1 MNASEREKFN
11 LSAWALANQQL
22 VAFFMLVLT
31 IAGVMSYYNL
41 PRNEDPAFTIKT
53 AVVSASWPGASVE
66 DTVNFVT
73 DPLEKKLQEVPYL
86 DYLESYSRPGESV
99 IFIYLRDN
107 TPPEKVKELWY
118 TVRKKIK
125 DVSPQLPAGVS
136 SPAVNDEFDD
146 TYGTIY
152 GFTREGFSERELRDL
167 VDKVRTDVLTLPDVG
182 KVNLLGVKEEQVI
195 LSFSPQKIAGMGLTL
210 DQIKNAISAQNAVT
224 PAGEIRTDKDKV
236 MLRVSG
242 AFASE
247 ESLKQLT
254 LHIQDKFVPL
264 TDIATISRE
273 AVDPPT
279 PAFRVNGES
288 AIGLAIS
295 MAPTGN
301 MLDFGKALNE
311 KMDDISSRLPAGIN
325 VLKVADQST
334 VVHDAVGSFMKVLLE
349 AVVIVLAVSFL
360 SLGTRAGLVVAAS
373 IPLVLAMTFIGM
385 EIAGIGI
392 QRISLGALII
402 ALGLLVDDAMITVEI
417 MMSRLEKG
425 DPVKKAATKAWTTTA
440 FPMLTGT
447 LVMIAGFIPVGFAT
461 SSAGE
466 YCYSL
471 FMVVLISLINSW
483 IVAVLFS
490 PLIGVWLLPKVMK
503 EHAHGKGKVMQK
515 YESALRYILKRRGM
529 TCIVAVLLLA
539 ISFIGSSHMEEEFF
553 PASDRPEL
561 LVSLTLPRN
570 AVLEDTAREAIRL
583 EEILKKDPDIDH
595 FTTYVGSGAVRFY
608 LPMDLLLDNEN
619 IAQLVVVTKGLEERD
634 AVKSRLEKILQKD
647 FDHLVTRASPLEL
660 GPPVG
665 WPLKYRVSGPDLTK
679 IREISM
685 ELAAK
690 FGDNPQTREVN
701 LTAGEPQ
708 RELYITLNQTEA
720 RALGLSSQDV
730 ASALAEM
737 YSGSAVTTI
746 RDRNRQVNVV
756 LRASENTRRD
766 IETVADLQLTTAD
779 GRVVPLK
786 QIATIGYT
794 LAEPIQWRR
803 QREPFI
809 TVQMDIAPGLNASG
823 VSKSLAPVVDELRK
837 NLPPGYH
844 ITEGGS
850 VIEAMKGN
858 RSVFAVLPVTLLVM
872 LILLM
877 VQLRS
882 FSRMMLALLIAPF
895 GLIGVVAA
903 MLPTG
908 TPMGFVALL
917 GVIALAGMIIRN
929 AVILIEEVEINRAQG
944 ADNTEAIVEASLH
957 RSRPILLTACAAI
970 LGMIPIAHQV
980 FWGPMAYAIIGG
992 LFVATLFTLTVLPAA
1007 ISAVLQWEKSR

>member
-1 MNASEREKFN
+1 
-11 LSAWALANQQL
+11 
-22 VAFFMLVLT
+22 
-31 IAGVMSYYNL
+31 
-41 PRNEDPAFTIKT
+41 
-53 AVVSASWPGASVE
+53 
-66 DTVNFVT
+66 
-73 DPLEKKLQEVPYL
+73 
-86 DYLESYSRPGESV
+86 
-99 IFIYLRDN
+99 
-107 TPPEKVKELWY
+107 
-118 TVRKKIK
+118 
-125 DVSPQLPAGVS
+125 
-136 SPAVNDEFDD
+136 
-146 TYGTIY
+146 
-152 GFTREGFSERELRDL
+152 
-167 VDKVRTDVLTLPDVG
+167 
-182 KVNLLGVKEEQVI
+182 
-195 LSFSPQKIAGMGLTL
+195 
-210 DQIKNAISAQNAVT
+210 
-224 PAGEIRTDKDKV
+224 
-236 MLRVSG
+236 
-242 AFASE
+242 
-247 ESLKQLT
+247 
-254 LHIQDKFVPL
+254 
-264 TDIATISRE
+264 
-273 AVDPPT
+273 
-279 PAFRVNGES
+279 
-288 AIGLAIS
+288 
-295 MAPTGN
+295 
-301 MLDFGKALNE
+301 
-311 KMDDISSRLPAGIN
+311 
-325 VLKVADQST
+325 
-334 VVHDAVGSFMKVLLE
+334 
-349 AVVIVLAVSFL
+349 
-360 SLGTRAGLVVAAS
+360 
-373 IPLVLAMTFIGM
+373 
-385 EIAGIGI
+385 
-392 QRISLGALII
+392 
-402 ALGLLVDDAMITVEI
+402 
-417 MMSRLEKG
+417 
-425 DPVKKAATKAWTTTA
+425 
-440 FPMLTGT
+440 
-447 LVMIAGFIPVGFAT
+447 
-461 SSAGE
+461 
-466 YCYSL
+466 
-471 FMVVLISLINSW
+471 
-483 IVAVLFS
+483 
-490 PLIGVWLLPKVMK
+490 
-503 EHAHGKGKVMQK
+503 MQK

-539 ISFIGSSHMEEEFF
+539 ISFIGSSHGRGVF

-634 AVKSRLEKILQKD
+634 AVKSRLEKFCKR
-647 FDHLVTRASPLEL
+647 FRPSCYACFAVGA
-660 GPPVG
+660 GAPVG

-837 NLPPGYH
+837 IYRRDIILPR
-844 ITEGGS
+844 GS

-882 FSRMMLALLIAPF
+882 FSRMMLALLIAPS
-895 GLIGVVAA
+895 V
-903 MLPTG
+903 
-908 TPMGFVALL
+908 
-917 GVIALAGMIIRN
+917 
-929 AVILIEEVEINRAQG
+929 
-944 ADNTEAIVEASLH
+944 
-957 RSRPILLTACAAI
+957 
-970 LGMIPIAHQV
+970 
-980 FWGPMAYAIIGG
+980 
-992 LFVATLFTLTVLPAA
+992 
-1007 ISAVLQWEKSR
+1007 

>member
-1 MNASEREKFN
+1 
-11 LSAWALANQQL
+11 
-22 VAFFMLVLT
+22 
-31 IAGVMSYYNL
+31 
-41 PRNEDPAFTIKT
+41 
-53 AVVSASWPGASVE
+53 
-66 DTVNFVT
+66 
-73 DPLEKKLQEVPYL
+73 
-86 DYLESYSRPGESV
+86 
-99 IFIYLRDN
+99 
-107 TPPEKVKELWY
+107 
-118 TVRKKIK
+118 
-125 DVSPQLPAGVS
+125 
-136 SPAVNDEFDD
+136 
-146 TYGTIY
+146 
-152 GFTREGFSERELRDL
+152 
-167 VDKVRTDVLTLPDVG
+167 
-182 KVNLLGVKEEQVI
+182 
-195 LSFSPQKIAGMGLTL
+195 
-210 DQIKNAISAQNAVT
+210 
-224 PAGEIRTDKDKV
+224 
-236 MLRVSG
+236 
-242 AFASE
+242 
-247 ESLKQLT
+247 
-254 LHIQDKFVPL
+254 
-264 TDIATISRE
+264 
-273 AVDPPT
+273 
-279 PAFRVNGES
+279 
-288 AIGLAIS
+288 
-295 MAPTGN
+295 

-325 VLKVADQST
+325 VTKVADQST
-334 VVHDAVGSFMKVLLE
+334 VVHDAVGNFMKVLLE

-425 DPVKKAATKAWTTTA
+425 EPVKKAATAAWTTAA

-471 FMVVLISLINSW
+471 FMVVLISLVNSW

-490 PLIGVWLLPKVMK
+490 PLIGVWLLPKMMK
-503 EHAHGKGKVMQK
+503 EHSHGKGKILQK
-515 YESALRYILKRRGM
+515 YESALRYILKRRGL
-529 TCIVAVLLLA
+529 TGIVAVTLLA
-539 ISFIGSSHMEEEFF
+539 ISFIGTSYMEEEFF
-553 PASDRPEL
+553 PTSDRPEL

-570 AVLEDTAREAIRL
+570 AVQEDTAKEAIRL
-583 EEILKKDPDIDH
+583 EEILKKDPDIEY
-595 FTTYVGSGAVRFY
+595 FTTYVGSGAIRFY

-634 AVKSRLEKILQKD
+634 AVKSRLENILQKD
-647 FDHLVTRASPLEL
+647 FGHLVTRASALEL

-665 WPLKYRVSGPDLTK
+665 WPLKYRVSGPELTK
-679 IREISM
+679 IREIST
-685 ELAAK
+685 ELAGK
-690 FGDNPQTREVN
+690 LGENPQTREVN

-708 RELYITLNQTEA
+708 RELYIKVNQTEA

-746 RDRNRQVNVV
+746 RDKNRQVNVL
-756 LRASENTRRD
+756 LRASEDSRRD

-786 QIATIGYT
+786 QIATISYT

-809 TVQMDIAPGLNASG
+809 TVQTDIAPGLNASG
-823 VSKSLAPVVDELRK
+823 VSKGLEPVVDELRK
-837 NLPPGYH
+837 SLPPGYH

-850 VIEAMKGN
+850 VVEAMKGN
-858 RSVFAVLPVTLLVM
+858 SSVFAVLPVTLLVM

-908 TPMGFVALL
+908 TPMGFVAIL
-917 GVIALAGMIIRN
+917 GVIALSGMIIRN
-929 AVILIEEVEINRAQG
+929 AVILIEEVEVNRAQG
-944 ADNTEAIVEASLH
+944 ADNTEAIIEAALH

-970 LGMIPIAHQV
+970 LGMIPIAFQV

-992 LFVATLFTLTVLPAA
+992 LLVATIFTLTVLPAA
-1007 ISAVLQWEKSR
+1007 ISAVLQWETSR

>member
-1 MNASEREKFN
+1 
-11 LSAWALANQQL
+11 
-22 VAFFMLVLT
+22 
-31 IAGVMSYYNL
+31 
-41 PRNEDPAFTIKT
+41 
-53 AVVSASWPGASVE
+53 
-66 DTVNFVT
+66 
-73 DPLEKKLQEVPYL
+73 
-86 DYLESYSRPGESV
+86 
-99 IFIYLRDN
+99 
-107 TPPEKVKELWY
+107 
-118 TVRKKIK
+118 
-125 DVSPQLPAGVS
+125 
-136 SPAVNDEFDD
+136 
-146 TYGTIY
+146 
-152 GFTREGFSERELRDL
+152 
-167 VDKVRTDVLTLPDVG
+167 
-182 KVNLLGVKEEQVI
+182 
-195 LSFSPQKIAGMGLTL
+195 
-210 DQIKNAISAQNAVT
+210 
-224 PAGEIRTDKDKV
+224 
-236 MLRVSG
+236 
-242 AFASE
+242 
-247 ESLKQLT
+247 
-254 LHIQDKFVPL
+254 
-264 TDIATISRE
+264 
-273 AVDPPT
+273 
-279 PAFRVNGES
+279 
-288 AIGLAIS
+288 
-295 MAPTGN
+295 
-301 MLDFGKALNE
+301 
-311 KMDDISSRLPAGIN
+311 
-325 VLKVADQST
+325 
-334 VVHDAVGSFMKVLLE
+334 
-349 AVVIVLAVSFL
+349 
-360 SLGTRAGLVVAAS
+360 
-373 IPLVLAMTFIGM
+373 
-385 EIAGIGI
+385 
-392 QRISLGALII
+392 
-402 ALGLLVDDAMITVEI
+402 
-417 MMSRLEKG
+417 
-425 DPVKKAATKAWTTTA
+425 
-440 FPMLTGT
+440 
-447 LVMIAGFIPVGFAT
+447 
-461 SSAGE
+461 
-466 YCYSL
+466 
-471 FMVVLISLINSW
+471 
-483 IVAVLFS
+483 
-490 PLIGVWLLPKVMK
+490 
-503 EHAHGKGKVMQK
+503 MQK

-634 AVKSRLEKILQKD
+634 AVKSRLEKFCKR
-647 FDHLVTRASPLEL
+647 FRPSCYACFAVGA
-660 GPPVG
+660 GAPVG

-837 NLPPGYH
+837 IYRRDIILPR
-844 ITEGGS
+844 GS

-882 FSRMMLALLIAPF
+882 FSRMMLALLIAPS
-895 GLIGVVAA
+895 V
-903 MLPTG
+903 
-908 TPMGFVALL
+908 
-917 GVIALAGMIIRN
+917 
-929 AVILIEEVEINRAQG
+929 
-944 ADNTEAIVEASLH
+944 
-957 RSRPILLTACAAI
+957 
-970 LGMIPIAHQV
+970 
-980 FWGPMAYAIIGG
+980 
-992 LFVATLFTLTVLPAA
+992 
-1007 ISAVLQWEKSR
+1007 